1 MKSGMSSFP
10 NVRIAMQYATDR
22 TTSGRRMTMTDETLE
37 KYREMR
43 DDIVLE
49 FDEVIARL
57 DELKAAGKFKTVTYK
72 QLFARKM
79 TLSAMLLDFAIRELG
94 VTHVDVNEQNT
105 QARGFYEHKGFEVIG
120 RSETDEQ
127 GEPFPILHMR
137 LKAR

>member
-1 MKSGMSSFP
+1 MESGMSSFP

-43 DDIVLE
+43 DDIVRE

-57 DELKAAGKFKTVTYK
+57 DELKSAGKFKTVTYK

-79 TLSAMLLDFAIRELG
+79 TLSAMLDIYREHGL
-94 VTHVDVNEQNT
+94 
-105 QARGFYEHKGFEVIG
+105 
-120 RSETDEQ
+120 
-127 GEPFPILHMR
+127 L
-137 LKAR
+137 

>member
-1 MKSGMSSFP
+1 MESEVSSFP
-10 NVRIAMQYATDR
+10 NVRIAMQYAADR

-43 DDIVLE
+43 DDIVRE

-57 DELKAAGKFKTVTYK
+57 DELKSAAKFKTVTYK

-105 QARGFYEHKGFEVIG
+105 QARSFYEHKGFEVIG

>member
-79 TLSAMLLDFAIRELG
+79 TLSAMLDMYREHGL
-94 VTHVDVNEQNT
+94 
-105 QARGFYEHKGFEVIG
+105 
-120 RSETDEQ
+120 
-127 GEPFPILHMR
+127 L
-137 LKAR
+137 

>member
-10 NVRIAMQYATDR
+10 NLRIAMQYATDR

-79 TLSAMLLDFAIRELG
+79 TLSAMLDMYREHGL
-94 VTHVDVNEQNT
+94 
-105 QARGFYEHKGFEVIG
+105 
-120 RSETDEQ
+120 
-127 GEPFPILHMR
+127 L
-137 LKAR
+137 